1 MTLTRYITRLT
12 NASRFVR
19 LFAVFAAV
27 FILSCLFRGERE
39 YAAKSDSA
47 VRNPILLELFTS
59 EGCSSCPP
67 ADEWLQRLDA
77 VQPTAG
83 AQIIVMSEH
92 VDYWNH
98 DGWKDPY
105 SSAQMTERQQE
116 YVQGLRL
123 KDVYTPQVILDGS
136 SELHLNDAQ
145 QVEQAFE
152 KADVAPAVLVKI
164 DSVSVQAGT
173 PGMLKGRIEVD
184 SKTEEDHG
192 DVYVAVALDHAT
204 TKVLAGENNGRQLS
218 NVAIVEDIVKI
229 GKLEK
234 GKSFERDF
242 QVKLKKESDPTNLR
256 VIAFVQEPNLGKV
269 IGAVME
275 KNIH

>member
-47 VRNPILLELFTS
+47 VRKPILLELFTS

-184 SKTEEDHG
+184 STTEEDHG
-192 DVYVAVALDHAT
+192 DVY
-204 TKVLAGENNGRQLS
+204 
-218 NVAIVEDIVKI
+218 
-229 GKLEK
+229 
-234 GKSFERDF
+234 
-242 QVKLKKESDPTNLR
+242 
-256 VIAFVQEPNLGKV
+256 
-269 IGAVME
+269 
-275 KNIH
+275 